1 MFKPGQ
7 TGSAKAL
14 VEDID
19 ACLEQGQISQGDH
32 DRWVATL
39 TKAITSPDSRTLRGY
54 VSMVVHR
61 ELQST
66 LGHR

>member
-1 MFKPGQ
+1 VFKPGQ
-7 TGSAKAL
+7 NGSAMEL
-14 VEDID
+14 VQDID
-19 ACLEQGQISQGDH
+19 ACLELGQISQSDH

-39 TKAITSPDSRTLRGY
+39 TKAISSPDSRALRGY

-66 LGHR
+66 LSHR